1 MPNQCLNCKKPLP
14 KGVQSSFCSRDCWM
28 QYKDNRGLAIRPERQ
43 ATVMLKD
50 PSKNLIS
57 SLKSELEKKDEIVR
71 HQDSLIH
78 EYRDSLEAREKDS
91 LRLQAKVRYFE
102 GVVTE
107 LRQQIAVL
115 AEADEKGSDRS
126 VSALAYGSS
135 SPAMDNQEIYNPGDA
150 SQQTIRDQ
158 DTHDSTHASHVEE
171 PDQAAKTSFWRRL
184 IQRIKYS

>member
-14 KGVQSSFCSRDCWM
+14 KGVQSSFCSRDCWL

-43 ATVMLKD
+43 ATIMLKD
-50 PSKNLIS
+50 SSKNLIS
-57 SLKSELEKKDEIVR
+57 SLKSELEKKDEIIR

-107 LRQQIAVL
+107 LRQQIVIL
-115 AEADEKGSDRS
+115 AESDSKGQNRPAQ
-126 VSALAYGSS
+126 ALA
-135 SPAMDNQEIYNPGDA
+135 SPASGIGYEKRDNQPER
-150 SQQTIRDQ
+150 SQQLNSDHNIQ
-158 DTHDSTHASHVEE
+158 EFMHPSHAE
-171 PDQAAKTSFWRRL
+171 PPDKTPKSSFWRRL
-184 IQRIKYS
+184 IQRLKYS